1 MLATVIFFFKDD
13 DEVVIKRSPSI
24 ALEQM
29 QNNPRPRIISNH
41 FHHQTK
47 KFGRTEGFAIGP
59 TTSGSMNHNTT
70 TVTSAEI
77 AEIETVL

>member
-1 MLATVIFFFKDD
+1 
-13 DEVVIKRSPSI
+13 
-24 ALEQM
+24 M

>member
-1 MLATVIFFFKDD
+1 M
-13 DEVVIKRSPSI
+13 IKRSPSI

-29 QNNPRPRIISNH
+29 QNNRENNLRPRIISNH

-47 KFGRTEGFAIGP
+47 KFGHTEGFAIGP
-59 TTSGSMNHNTT
+59 TASGSMNHNTT

>member
-1 MLATVIFFFKDD
+1 M
-13 DEVVIKRSPSI
+13 IKRSPSI

-47 KFGRTEGFAIGP
+47 KFGRTEEFA

-77 AEIETVL
+77 AEIETGL

>member
-1 MLATVIFFFKDD
+1 MLATVIFFIQDD

-47 KFGRTEGFAIGP
+47 KFGRT
-59 TTSGSMNHNTT
+59 TSGSMNHNTT